1 MQAVKSRNLFDSFTI
16 SPCSCFRY
24 NFDGPT
30 GKRVLFIESEEKH
43 FTLSFEEGMSCLDV
57 RKGEKRPYTEAE
69 YKNGRGYIHQLR
81 IGEASNFAFFHFEY
95 HDREGKTYLL
105 PGQMRGTE
113 GYTWSESEVE
123 PVLVEIMNS
132 ITIKEETKSSSV
144 CREAGTED
152 EKTLWQKIKKCFLK
166 RGK

>member
-24 NFDGPT
+24 NFDGPE

-43 FTLSFEEGMSCLDV
+43 FTLSFEEGMSCLDI

-69 YKNGRGYIHQLR
+69 YKNGKGYIHQLR

-95 HDREGKTYLL
+95 HDREGKTFISVEEVAAACPKVSKTHIQMLKDAGAFGDL
-105 PGQMRGTE
+105 P
-113 GYTWSESEVE
+113 
-123 PVLVEIMNS
+123 
-132 ITIKEETKSSSV
+132 ETSQVS
-144 CREAGTED
+144 
-152 EKTLWQKIKKCFLK
+152 LF
-166 RGK
+166 

>member
-1 MQAVKSRNLFDSFTI
+1 MQAVKSRILFDSFTI

-24 NFDGPT
+24 NFDGPE

-57 RKGEKRPYTEAE
+57 RNGEKRPYTEAE

-81 IGEASNFAFFHFEY
+81 IGETSNFVFFHFEY

-105 PGQMRGTE
+105 PGQMRGRE

-132 ITIKEETKSSSV
+132 ITLKEEAQSPSV
-144 CREAGTED
+144 CAGTD
-152 EKTLWQKIKKCFLK
+152 GKAEKTVWQRIKKFIS
-166 RGK
+166 